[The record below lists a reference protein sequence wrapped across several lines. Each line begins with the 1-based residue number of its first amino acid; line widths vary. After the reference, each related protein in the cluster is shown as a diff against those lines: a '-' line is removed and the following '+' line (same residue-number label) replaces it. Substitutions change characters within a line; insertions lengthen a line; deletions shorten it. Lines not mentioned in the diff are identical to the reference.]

1 MVKFIATKRSSKKET
16 RQEPRVEEKVIRHFH
31 LEEKVD
37 KRHRF
42 KTTKQEREAIDINL
56 QRRIEDIHIE
66 TKTDISGCYFRDI
79 IELKRS
85 AMGIVKF

>member
-16 RQEPRVEEKVIRHFH
+16 KQEPRVEEKVIRHFH

-42 KTTKQEREAIDINL
+42 KTTK
-56 QRRIEDIHIE
+56 
-66 TKTDISGCYFRDI
+66 
-79 IELKRS
+79 
-85 AMGIVKF
+85 